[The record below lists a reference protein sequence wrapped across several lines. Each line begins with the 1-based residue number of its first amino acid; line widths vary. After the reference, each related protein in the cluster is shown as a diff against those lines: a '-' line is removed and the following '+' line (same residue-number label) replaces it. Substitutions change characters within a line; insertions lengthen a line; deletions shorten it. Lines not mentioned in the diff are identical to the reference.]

1 MSWSEIQPLLFQGFW
16 DTLYMVGWST
26 LIALLGGLPI
36 GVLLVLTDKGGM
48 LHNALVNKVVGAV
61 VNVGRSLPFIILLI
75 ALIPFTRFVVGQSVG
90 STAAVVPLAIGAI
103 PFFARLVETAI
114 REVDRGLVE
123 AVQAMGGGTPTVVFK
138 ALLPQALPSLVAG
151 LTTTVIVLIGYSAM
165 AGTVGG
171 GGLGSVAVQYGY
183 QRFETSVMIATVVA
197 LIVIVTAVQIIGDA
211 VVRLLA
217 SGRGGAASGRGGAS
231 AADGRAGKR
240 LARLGRGRTAALAAA
255 VVLPL
260 ALIGYGIGQSGGDK
274 QTLRIAASPMPHA
287 EILEYVEKNLAE
299 KEGLKLDIRKFN
311 DYVVPNTAT
320 ESGEV
325 DANFFQHKPYLD
337 DFNKKNGTHIVP
349 VVNVEL
355 EPLGLYSKKVR
366 SLKGLGS
373 GDTVAVPND
382 STNEGRAL
390 HLLAKH
396 GLIELKPGAGQ
407 EATLGD
413 IADKKGLTFKELEAA
428 AVPRALD
435 DVDAAVVNG
444 NYAVDAD
451 LNPAKDALAAE
462 KVKGN
467 PYANFLAVKDG
478 NQDDPRIRKL
488 TKLLNSP
495 QVEEFIEK
503 KYKGAIEPAFGHVGS

>member
-1 MSWSEIQPLLFQGFW
+1 M
-16 DTLYMVGWST
+16 
-26 LIALLGGLPI
+26 
-36 GVLLVLTDKGGM
+36 
-48 LHNALVNKVVGAV
+48 
-61 VNVGRSLPFIILLI
+61 
-75 ALIPFTRFVVGQSVG
+75 
-90 STAAVVPLAIGAI
+90 
-103 PFFARLVETAI
+103 
-114 REVDRGLVE
+114 
-123 AVQAMGGGTPTVVFK
+123 
-138 ALLPQALPSLVAG
+138 
-151 LTTTVIVLIGYSAM
+151 
-165 AGTVGG
+165 
-171 GGLGSVAVQYGY
+171 
-183 QRFETSVMIATVVA
+183 
-197 LIVIVTAVQIIGDA
+197 
-211 VVRLLA
+211 
-217 SGRGGAASGRGGAS
+217 
-231 AADGRAGKR
+231 
-240 LARLGRGRTAALAAA
+240 
-255 VVLPL
+255 
-260 ALIGYGIGQSGGDK
+260 IGYGIGQSGGDK
-274 QTLRIAASPMPHA
+274 QTLRIAASPTPHA

-299 KEGLKLDIRKFN
+299 KEGIDLDIRKFN

-337 DFNKKNGTHIVP
+337 DFNNKNDTHIVP

-355 EPLGLYSKKVR
+355 EPLGLYSKKVG
-366 SLKGLGS
+366 SLRGLGS

-462 KVKGN
+462 KVEGN

-478 NQDDPRIRKL
+478 EQDDPRIRKL
-488 TKLLNSP
+488 AKLLNSP